1 MVSNEERREV
11 VEGISS
17 DNVFG
22 VELPKDYNGKVIPLD
37 TEILYEKN
45 GLVFYV
51 SDFRYSP
58 KSKEWSACGGYTGNK
73 NGWCAETNTFL
84 LTTPDSWDKLIDDLR
99 NAAEGDIVACAYLS
113 PEGEGCTKCQANA
126 TRECTRIAFT
136 DILSRIERLRRAS
149 DD

>member
-1 MVSNEERREV
+1 MPVCYCKNSGGYGRFIPV
-11 VEGISS
+11 VEQQP
-17 DNVFG
+17 VKPK
-22 VELPKDYNGKVIPLD
+22 VE
-37 TEILYEKN
+37 E
-45 GLVFYV
+45 
-51 SDFRYSP
+51 
-58 KSKEWSACGGYTGNK
+58 
-73 NGWCAETNTFL
+73 NGWCTETNAFL
-84 LTTPDSWDKLIDDLR
+84 PTTPDSWDKLIDDLR